1 MPAGCGREQITMA
14 RTLAA
19 LPAGSRIT
27 DYISLGVVAKF
38 FPVEK
43 IHEVLEQT
51 RRASVRERDLPAHVV
66 VYYVIALAL
75 YMRSSYREVLR
86 CLLEGVQWLL
96 DPSVAVKVAGKSGI
110 SQARSRLGSEPLR
123 KLYEAIVEPIATK
136 RTKGAWYRQWRLIS
150 LDGSTLDTADT
161 VENEKAFGRPGASR
175 GSSAFPKIRFVAL
188 LENGTHVLW
197 AARMSKYRT
206 AETTLAQQV
215 LPALRP
221 GMLCLADRFFPGYK
235 LWRMAAR
242 TRADLL
248 WRIRQNARLD
258 IDRRLP
264 DGSYL
269 SRIYLSTSDRR
280 NQRKGIVV
288 RVIDYRLKDVKDA
301 EAIYRLITTIL
312 DPTLAPAQELAALYH
327 ERWEVGV
334 SSQGHIVQSVQDR
347 PRPKD
352 SGLVA
357 GEASW
362 RASKTTEPS
371 DNILGKECAQRTRL
385 QRTVNAD
392 VASLHESPVAET
404 VYNVRKQQGLAE
416 TSPTRR
422 LSPAGYQRR
431 HGVKEDV
438 ETGETLGAW
447 RRKLVEEMTAIT
459 VSGKCSHRH
468 QGGGS
473 GRSTV
478 DGRAAKRARR
488 EGPGPVSTPLTK
500 VRQG

>member
-1 MPAGCGREQITMA
+1 MA
-14 RTLAA
+14 RTLAE
-19 LPAGSRIT
+19 LPAGSRIS
-27 DYISLGVVAKF
+27 DYISLGVIATF

-43 IHEVLEQT
+43 IHDVLKQT
-51 RRASVRERDLPAHVV
+51 NRSSVRERDLPAHVV

-96 DPSVAVKVAGKSGI
+96 DPSTKVKVAGKYGLF
-110 SQARSRLGSEPLR
+110 QAGSRLGPR
-123 KLYEAIVEPIATK
+123 PVKKLYAAVVGPIAEK
-136 RTKGAWYRQWRLIS
+136 RTKGAWYRQWRLVS
-150 LDGSTLDTADT
+150 LDGSTLDVADT
-161 VENEKAFGRPGASR
+161 AENEKAFGRPGASR

-312 DPTLAPAQELAALYH
+312 ETPPSPPP
-327 ERWEVGV
+327 RNW
-334 SSQGHIVQSVQDR
+334 R
-347 PRPKD
+347 P
-352 SGLVA
+352 STMSA
-357 GEASW
+357 G
-362 RASKTTEPS
+362 R
-371 DNILGKECAQRTRL
+371 
-385 QRTVNAD
+385 
-392 VASLHESPVAET
+392 
-404 VYNVRKQQGLAE
+404 
-416 TSPTRR
+416 
-422 LSPAGYQRR
+422 
-431 HGVKEDV
+431 
-438 ETGETLGAW
+438 
-447 RRKLVEEMTAIT
+447 
-459 VSGKCSHRH
+459 
-468 QGGGS
+468 
-473 GRSTV
+473 
-478 DGRAAKRARR
+478 
-488 EGPGPVSTPLTK
+488 
-500 VRQG
+500 